1 MYESV
6 SLASVLK
13 ESVAEY
19 KKNFNLY
26 IKFSLIIF
34 GFAILDYL
42 FGEHPIML
50 VVLLL
55 SIYLTCCASIAMI
68 HLSYSSCFGHSLDF
82 DHCWDY
88 AKEKFWRYFGASFA
102 VGAILLIVGIFG
114 YFSMVNQDSVQAM
127 LNVLLAF
134 IVIFVFLFAAV
145 GLFPYIAAVTKSGV
159 EFSTINGGIIKKNY
173 LKLLL
178 VFFIYSIPIL
188 ATIGY
193 AASNAADFAVTDNYL
208 DNMQPV
214 MALLRLFFEPF
225 LICILSRLMYESGL
239 KEDFYAEP
247 EEQDSLID
255 IRISPYDEDDS
266 DTSKPSIELKKK
278 PEESLATGDS
288 FE

>member
-34 GFAILDYL
+34 GFAILDYIL
-42 FGEHPIML
+42 GENPIKL
-50 VVLLL
+50 VILLL
-55 SIYLTCCASIAMI
+55 SIYLTSCADIAMI
-68 HLSYSSCFGHSLDF
+68 HLSYSSCFGHKLDF
-82 DHCWDY
+82 DHGWDY

-102 VGAILLIVGIFG
+102 VGLILIIVGAFG
-114 YFSMVNQDSVQAM
+114 YFAAINQDSVSATLSVIWIFAAIM
-127 LNVLLAF
+127 ILLLAA
-134 IVIFVFLFAAV
+134 I

-173 LKLLL
+173 PKLLL
-178 VFFIYSIPIL
+178 IFFVYAIPVLGIL
-188 ATIGY
+188 IFISANSENLTLID
-193 AASNAADFAVTDNYL
+193 SFTDN
-208 DNMQPV
+208 
-214 MALLRLFFEPF
+214 MAPAMAVLRLFFEPL

-255 IRISPYDEDDS
+255 IRISPYDQDSS
-266 DTSKPSIELKKK
+266 DTSKPSIELQKKA
-278 PEESLATGDS
+278 EESLATGDS